1 MSELMSKRV
10 FVQQLALHLLSA
22 ANVNNIA
29 TKGRFTVSEVI
40 KAAND
45 IEDNHPDFFPDTPQL
60 AEPVILPSSEE
71 QS

>member
-1 MSELMSKRV
+1 MSELMTKRQ

-29 TKGRFTVSEVI
+29 TKARFTVSEVI

-45 IEDNHPDFFPDTPQL
+45 IEEHHPAFFSDTPQMEE
-60 AEPVILPSSEE
+60 AVVLPSEE